1 MPPILASVSPN
12 SVHSAPGWRRVPGES
27 VISPEPGPQYR
38 LSVEF
43 CGILGWI
50 HSRYLVGATGI
61 VEAQEAGV
69 AVTVADRVRYRVER
83 FRRESIDEWGDSHPL
98 YGSRPLAGDIVLT
111 SNDYLA
117 LGRDPKI
124 VNAMC
129 AALRASERHRDDQP
143 QTALEVALATHL
155 GAPSAILC
163 QSGWEANIG
172 LLQSIGDP
180 DTPVYV
186 DSRAHMSLHYG
197 ARAAGAPVFSFRHNN
212 VDMLGGLIAV
222 HGPGIIAVDAIDST
236 SGSRAPIERLCAVAE
251 ESGSLLV
258 VDESHTLGVEG
269 PLGAGT
275 VAGLGLADRVAYRT
289 ASLAKAFA
297 GRAGVVTAGDPDFAD
312 YFRMHAYPAVFS
324 SAVLGRDVAALTATL
339 ALIRAAEPRRVR
351 LREVGLRSRSVLG
364 ALGFDLAGAAGHIV
378 SLQTGPASH
387 AITVRDYLAD
397 LGVFGSMF
405 CPPAT
410 PGDSTLI
417 RFSLHA
423 ALTEGQIDRLLTAC
437 AAVAHAFGPIPPATA
452 DRCPTPTRNL
462 QRPQSAK
469 DTATSGVRNDEVTKV
484 NTFDG
489 VDTVRR

>member
-1 MPPILASVSPN
+1 MRPILASVSSN
-12 SVHSAPGWRRVPGES
+12 SLFSAGLSASPLASATLPG
-27 VISPEPGPQYR
+27 PGPQYR
-38 LSVEF
+38 LSVEL
-43 CGILGWI
+43 CGILGRV
-50 HSRYLVGATGI
+50 HSECLVGATGI
-61 VEAQEAGV
+61 VEPQEAGV
-69 AVTVADRVRYRVER
+69 SVTVADRVRYRVEG
-83 FRRESIDEWGDSHPL
+83 FRRERAEEWGGGHPL
-98 YGSRPLAGDIVLT
+98 CGSPPLAGDIVLT

-117 LGRDPKI
+117 LGRDPQI
-124 VNAMC
+124 ISAMC
-129 AALRASERHRDDQP
+129 AALRAAGRYRDDQP
-143 QTALEVALATHL
+143 RTALEVALATHL
-155 GAPSAILC
+155 GASSAILC

-186 DSRAHMSLHYG
+186 DSRAHMSLRYG
-197 ARAAGAPVFSFRHNN
+197 ARIAGAPVFSFRHKNI
-212 VDMLGGLIAV
+212 DTLRALLAMY
-222 HGPGIIAVDAIDST
+222 GPGIIAVDAIDST
-236 SGSRAPIERLCAVAE
+236 AGSQAPVERLCAVAE

-275 VAGLGLADRVAYRT
+275 VVGLGLTDRVAYRT

-324 SAVLGRDVAALTATL
+324 SAVLGRDIAALTATL
-339 ALIRAAEPRRVR
+339 ALIKAAEPRRVR
-351 LREVGLRSRSVLG
+351 LREVGLRIRSALG

-387 AITVRDYLAD
+387 AIAVRDYLAD
-397 LGVFGSMF
+397 LGVFGSIF

-437 AAVAHAFGPIPPATA
+437 AAVAHAFGPIPPAPTVSHLTPA
-452 DRCPTPTRNL
+452 RDRHCP
-462 QRPQSAK
+462 QAAK
-469 DTATSGVRNDEVTKV
+469 GTESSGARNDGVTIV
-484 NTFDG
+484 NTVEG
-489 VDTVRR
+489 VDAAGR